1 MSKLTVLL
9 AAVVALAALVVA
21 SGASAKGG
29 GTAVVKS
36 GSCSGNATWKLKVKP
51 DDGALE
57 TEFQVDQNVA
67 GRAWKIVIRQ
77 NGVQRFRGIRTT
89 KAPSGSFT
97 VRRRLDDKP
106 GADHIVVKARA
117 LATGQTCRAKVTL

>member
-1 MSKLTVLL
+1 MSKLIVLL
-9 AAVVALAALVVA
+9 AAVAALAALAVA

-36 GSCSGNATWKLKVKP
+36 GSCTGNATWKLKVKP

-77 NGVQRFRGIRTT
+77 NGVQRFIG
-89 KAPSGSFT
+89 
-97 VRRRLDDKP
+97 V
-106 GADHIVVKARA
+106 
-117 LATGQTCRAKVTL
+117 